1 MKIITKDDIRIAL
14 TDVGVESGQTVWVHA
29 DLAKV
34 GAVAGTKTR
43 DDFCA
48 AYLDAIC
55 DVVGPEGTIVMPA
68 YTTQVMRFDMD
79 FVWEETPTLMGLLP
93 EYLRTRPQ
101 SLRSLHPMFSVTA
114 QGARQNDIC
123 ANNSTNSFGWN
134 SPFDRMLKGGA
145 RVVTIGLPSGYLVGM
160 AHQVEAMCD
169 VPYVY
174 NKLIRRMPIVN
185 GKPVDKTFSATV
197 RHLDLDIRY
206 DLARHVR
213 NLREEDHV
221 KSSRLGDA
229 WVHSVDYV
237 TTFNTAADRLG
248 EDPFYLLEEPPLFT
262 PGKIPFDGSTAGRD
276 GIANEKPDST
286 NWAGFYLY
294 NAADPGS
301 DEADLE

>member
-1 MKIITKDDIRIAL
+1 MKTITKDDIYTAL
-14 TDVGVESGQTVWVHA
+14 VDVGVDRGQTVWVHA

-34 GAVAGTKTR
+34 GAVVDTKNR

-48 AYLDAIC
+48 AYLDAIRG
-55 DVVGPEGTIVMPA
+55 VIGPEGTVVMPT

-93 EYLRTRPQ
+93 EYLRTHSQ

-114 QGARQNDIC
+114 LGARQNDIC
-123 ANNSTNSFGWN
+123 TNNSTNSFGWD

-160 AHQVEAMCD
+160 AHQLEAMCNL
-169 VPYVY
+169 PYVY
-174 NKLIRRMPIVN
+174 NKLIRAVPIVN
-185 GKPVDKTFSATV
+185 GKPVNKTFTATV
-197 RHLDLDIRY
+197 RYLDLGVRY

-213 NLREEDHV
+213 KLREKGYV
-221 KSSRLGDA
+221 KSARLGDS
-229 WVHSVDYV
+229 WVHSADYV

-248 EDPFYLLEEPPLFT
+248 EDPYYLLEEPPVFT

-276 GIANEKPDST
+276 GIANEKPGSK

-294 NAADPGS
+294 NAADPGG
-301 DEADLE
+301 DEDALD